1 MIHKYIEKIV
11 ENNRQEDMQE
21 LSEILEDVMYK
32 LKDYNEKCFHKYKT
46 KLYEMAYGKVLNM
59 DMAEDWVESMN
70 PPAKWTFEETSAVKR
85 QYGLQDISDIDFYVV
100 MNMLYSD
107 MHEMYG
113 EDVDRYVRATKL
125 WLNDPDAKE
134 GKLYNYRKYIV
145 D

>member
-1 MIHKYIEKIV
+1 
-11 ENNRQEDMQE
+11 
-21 LSEILEDVMYK
+21 MYK
-32 LKDYNEKCFHKYKT
+32 LKDYNEKCFNKYKT
-46 KLYEMAYGKVLNM
+46 HLYEMAYGKVLNM
-59 DMAEDWVESMN
+59 DMAEDWVESMT

-134 GKLYNYRKYIV
+134 GKLYNYRKYII

>member
-32 LKDYNEKCFHKYKT
+32 LKDYNEKCFNKYKT
-46 KLYEMAYGKVLNM
+46 HLYEMAYGKVLNM
-59 DMAEDWVESMN
+59 DMAEDWVESMT

>member
-32 LKDYNEKCFHKYKT
+32 LKDYNEKCFNKYKT
-46 KLYEMAYGKVLNM
+46 HLYEMAYGKVLNM
-59 DMAEDWVESMN
+59 DMAEDWVESMT

-134 GKLYNYRKYIV
+134 GKLYNYRKYII